1 MINKSTKKT
10 TKKITKKTTKK
21 PLVKLVNISNGK
33 QYKPSD
39 KEKYMCAKHK
49 QFFKEE
55 LFRWKSDI
63 IKSNSLTNLLNS
75 SDDSV
80 SSADM
85 VDQASSYTDK
95 SVEMK
100 ALARSRK
107 LIEKIEAAL
116 RRIKEDTYGYCEE
129 TSEPIGLKRLIARPV
144 ATLSIEAQEK
154 HERDEKIY
162 IED

>member
-1 MINKSTKKT
+1 MINKFTKKT

>member
-1 MINKSTKKT
+1 MINKLAKKT
-10 TKKITKKTTKK
+10 TKKTATKSVVKIEIKPRKK
-21 PLVKLVNISNGK
+21 ISSKRYIPNE
-33 QYKPSD
+33 
-39 KEKYMCAKHK
+39 KEKYMCPKHK

-55 LFRWKSDI
+55 LFRWKNDI

-85 VDQASSYTDK
+85 IDQASSYTDK

-107 LIEKIEAAL
+107 LIEKIESAL
-116 RRIKEDTYGYCEE
+116 RRVQDGTYGYCDE

-144 ATLSIEAQEK
+144 ATLSIEAQER
-154 HERDEKIY
+154 HERDEKIF
-162 IED
+162 IDD